1 MNHCPVAP
9 ERSSQGKTKQR
20 GAWRASEAGKDA
32 SPCEVPYA
40 LDIALPDALWDPA
53 GVDQWSAPSADVS
66 SSRGGNEGGRRF
78 PVRLIA

>member
-9 ERSSQGKTKQR
+9 ERSSQGNTKQR

-40 LDIALPDALWDPA
+40 LDIAFRTHYGTPQA
-53 GVDQWSAPSADVS
+53 
-66 SSRGGNEGGRRF
+66 
-78 PVRLIA
+78 

>member
-9 ERSSQGKTKQR
+9 ERSSQGNTKQR

-40 LDIALPDALWDPA
+40 LDIAFRTHYGTLRRRPVVRA
-53 GVDQWSAPSADVS
+53 V
-66 SSRGGNEGGRRF
+66 RGRLLEPGRE
-78 PVRLIA
+78 